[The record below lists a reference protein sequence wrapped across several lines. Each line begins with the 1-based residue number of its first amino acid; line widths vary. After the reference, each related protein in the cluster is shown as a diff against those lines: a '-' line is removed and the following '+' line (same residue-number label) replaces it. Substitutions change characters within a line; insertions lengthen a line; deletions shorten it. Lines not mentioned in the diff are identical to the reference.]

1 VSNVSSNKRY
11 KLIGEYLIEAG
22 LLTQAQVG
30 VALTD
35 QNTTTMMFGE
45 IIATR
50 GWVKPQTIEYLV
62 KKIIEPERNS
72 LRQTDLSF
80 GMVRQP
86 SPMSNQKP
94 KDPDL
99 GVNWIG

>member
-1 VSNVSSNKRY
+1 MNNVPSSKRY

-30 VALTD
+30 VVLTD
-35 QNTTTMMFGE
+35 QNTSTMMFGE

-62 KKIIEPERNS
+62 EKIIEPERKS
-72 LRQTDLSF
+72 LQQTDLSF

-86 SPMSNQKP
+86 SSKSNQKP

-99 GVNWIG
+99 GVSWIG